1 MSTLSLREPTASEV
15 AFIADVL
22 RRLREH
28 FPEWCSP
35 NAEGYEHDLA
45 AFAFYEGC
53 GGSEHCGAILAE
65 AAPFALGR
73 ELVARHGFRWVMLAS
88 GDGWRYGVAHPA
100 LSDAIDLLSLEDGSW
115 NEVEY
120 DPGGEPAPGEMTHD
134 SLETIVERVREHSSG
149 AVDGADVPHCT

>member
-1 MSTLSLREPTASEV
+1 MSVGSTRDLTPSEE

-28 FPEWCSP
+28 FPEWCGP
-35 NAEGYEHDLA
+35 NSEGYEHDLA

-88 GDGWRYGVAHPA
+88 GNGWRYGASHPA
-100 LSDAIDLLSLEDGSW
+100 LDQPLDLLSLEDGSW

-120 DPGGEPAPGEMTHD
+120 DPGGEPSPGKLTHD
-134 SLETIVERVREHSSG
+134 SLETIVERVRDRSAS
-149 AVDGADVPHCT
+149 AP